1 MADLLSHK
9 TRTPAEKA
17 LWLRRFWRD
26 LFVETHALTLRR
38 MNGYLTDVEPAVAH
52 TNESDALEKV
62 SPIFHHVGIVE
73 LSQYNHWGGLPATVS
88 SLEDFELACT
98 NDSNLAGMFAKLNLL
113 ERCPG
118 TVSGVVEAM
127 TACRF
132 ETAEVCRINSP
143 LLDGLYKAVTG
154 RDADGKTPFEVLDM
168 KAAPDGF
175 VLTFTQDLDPIA
187 AADPGSYRMLSYT
200 YEYHATYGSP
210 EIESAPQKI
219 VSAKVTGPRSIHL
232 VIDTLRAGGE
242 GYVHELALPGVRDAA
257 GEPLLHDQAYYTMQK
272 IPGRTVGSR

>member
-1 MADLLSHK
+1 
-9 TRTPAEKA
+9 
-17 LWLRRFWRD
+17 
-26 LFVETHALTLRR
+26 
-38 MNGYLTDVEPAVAH
+38 
-52 TNESDALEKV
+52 
-62 SPIFHHVGIVE
+62 
-73 LSQYNHWGGLPATVS
+73 
-88 SLEDFELACT
+88 
-98 NDSNLAGMFAKLNLL
+98 
-113 ERCPG
+113 
-118 TVSGVVEAM
+118 
-127 TACRF
+127 
-132 ETAEVCRINSP
+132 
-143 LLDGLYKAVTG
+143 
-154 RDADGKTPFEVLDM
+154 M